1 MYFDYE
7 TFIFSFTDNRI
18 QNYHYNLNHSSNSP
32 PSTHPVKNSLSN
44 LLKNYY

>member
-7 TFIFSFTDNRI
+7 TFIFSKTDNLI
-18 QNYHYNLNHSSNSP
+18 QKYPYNLNHSSNSP
-32 PSTHPVKNSLSN
+32 PSTRPVKNSLSN